1 MDGTK
6 GKDNNIK
13 LDHSSWIFKGNLPV
27 FVFGSDAYL
36 CLAQTKINFKRP
48 SLKTSTSWN

>member
-1 MDGTK
+1 M
-6 GKDNNIK
+6 
-13 LDHSSWIFKGNLPV
+13 NLQV

-48 SLKTSTSWN
+48 SLKTSVGLGLK